1 MHSARFFNTITT
13 MKLLIV
19 ALLFLA
25 SCSPQQKMSKVTG
38 GYTDEGVA
46 ITDRTITNAFTNTK
60 KKVKTK
66 RHPAKYY
73 VKSKPF
79 FRAGVNGQLNLYNY
93 K

>member
-1 MHSARFFNTITT
+1 MHSSRFFNTIT

-19 ALLFLA
+19 ALLFFA

-46 ITDRTITNAFTNTK
+46 ITDRTITNTFTNTR

-79 FRAGVNGQLNLYNY
+79 FSRAGINGELNLYNY